1 MAMLLGDLTYCTF
14 LENIGK
20 KWKQLQM
27 LLDAIAG
34 AAANRI
40 QPQRL
45 DISLRK
51 PVCNLV
57 SDINVERITI
67 WNKLKG
73 EYSLNEGSL
82 EGLKMQIW

>member
-1 MAMLLGDLTYCTF
+1 
-14 LENIGK
+14 
-20 KWKQLQM
+20 M

-67 WNKLKG
+67 
-73 EYSLNEGSL
+73 
-82 EGLKMQIW
+82 